1 VREVELM
8 RRRLATLL
16 ISARLRKQ
24 IGAVILNSGHN
35 LLQRHLQHHLFDAQ
49 NVFEGVQSPREQVP
63 VGRGRF
69 FVCCNTVLMGCERR
83 IDLRLHRQKL
93 YT

>member
-1 VREVELM
+1 M
-8 RRRLATLL
+8 RRRLDTLL
-16 ISARLRKQ
+16 ISEGLRKQ

-35 LLQRHLQHHLFDAQ
+35 LLRRHLRHHLFDAQ
-49 NVFEGVQSPREQVP
+49 SEFEGVQSPREQVP

-69 FVCCNTVLMGCERR
+69 CVCCNTVLMGCKRR
-83 IDLRLHRQKL
+83 IDLQLHRQKL

>member
-1 VREVELM
+1 M

-24 IGAVILNSGHN
+24 IGAVMLNNGHN
-35 LLQRHLQHHLFDAQ
+35 RLRRHLRHHLFDAQ
-49 NVFEGVQSPREQVP
+49 SEFEGVQSPREQVP
-63 VGRGRF
+63 MGRRRF
-69 FVCCNTVLMGCERR
+69 CVCCNTVLTGCERR